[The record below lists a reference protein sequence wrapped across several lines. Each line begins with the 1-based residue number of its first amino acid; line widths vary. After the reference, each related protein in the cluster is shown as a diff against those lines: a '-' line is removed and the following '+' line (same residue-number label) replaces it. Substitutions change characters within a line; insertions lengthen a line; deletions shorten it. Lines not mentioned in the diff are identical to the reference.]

1 MDMNKKETYF
11 IDIDGTILKYRK
23 FNSYYNKE
31 AEVIPSSLKFI
42 EEKYNGGHMIVLTTA
57 RPESMLPHTVKE
69 LINNKIPFHKII
81 SGIERG
87 PRYLINDL
95 DPKKE
100 DKRAIAINVKR
111 DEGI

>member
-1 MDMNKKETYF
+1 MDKKETYF

-23 FNSYYNKE
+23 FNNYYNKE
-31 AEVIPSSLKFI
+31 AEVIPSSLAFI
-42 EEKYNGGHMIVLTTA
+42 KEKHNEGHMIVLTTA

-69 LINNKIPFHKII
+69 LLKNEIPFHRII

-95 DPKKE
+95 KKKKKG
-100 DKRAIAINVKR
+100 DRAIAINIKR

>member
-1 MDMNKKETYF
+1 MDKKETYF

-23 FNSYYNKE
+23 FNNYYNKE
-31 AEVIPSSLKFI
+31 AEVIPSSLAFI
-42 EEKYNGGHMIVLTTA
+42 KEKHNEGHMIVLTTA

-69 LINNKIPFHKII
+69 LLKNEIPFHRII

-95 DPKKE
+95 DPNKKG
-100 DKRAIAINVKR
+100 DRAIAINIKR

>member
-1 MDMNKKETYF
+1 MEKKETHF

-23 FNSYYNKE
+23 FNNYYNKE
-31 AEVIPSSLKFI
+31 AEVIPSSFNFI
-42 EEKYNGGHMIVLTTA
+42 HKKYNEGHMIVLTTA

-69 LINNKIPFHKII
+69 LLKLNIPFHKII
-81 SGIERG
+81 TGLERG

-95 DPKKE
+95 DPNKE
-100 DKRAIAINVKR
+100 GDRAIAINIKR